1 MESKNMIIILIIIAI
16 LLAVGVVLEV
26 FVLNNGND
34 EKNMPSTNNTTLN
47 TEVAHISSDSKN
59 TDQNSI
65 DANRPRN
72 DPNYKGYT
80 PRHESEVTS
89 DGWNPKEHETYRES
103 IGGGR
108 EKIHYD
114 DGYFTIVD
122 ENGYVITYGYA

>member
-1 MESKNMIIILIIIAI
+1 MENKNIIIILTIIAI
-16 LLAVGVVLEV
+16 MLAVGVVLEV

-34 EKNMPSTNNTTLN
+34 GNTIPSANNTTLN
-47 TEVAHISSDSKN
+47 TEVTHISSDSKN
-59 TDQNSI
+59 NDQNCI

-114 DGYFTIVD
+114 DNYFTIVD

>member
-1 MESKNMIIILIIIAI
+1 MENKNIIIILIIIAI
-16 LLAVGVVLEV
+16 MLAVGVVLEV

-34 EKNMPSTNNTTLN
+34 GNTIPSANNTTLN
-47 TEVAHISSDSKN
+47 TEVTHISSDSKN
-59 TDQNSI
+59 NDQNSI

-114 DGYFTIVD
+114 DNYFTIVD

>member
-1 MESKNMIIILIIIAI
+1 MDNKNIIIILSIIAI
-16 LLAVGVVLEV
+16 LLAIGVVLEV
-26 FVLNNGND
+26 FVLNNSNGENV
-34 EKNMPSTNNTTLN
+34 NSSTENTTIDTN
-47 TEVAHISSDSKN
+47 VTTISSDSQN
-59 TDQNSI
+59 NDQNSI

-80 PRHESEVTS
+80 PMHESEVTS

-122 ENGYVITYGYA
+122 ENGYIITYGYA

>member
-1 MESKNMIIILIIIAI
+1 MENKNIIIILIIIAI

-26 FVLNNGND
+26 FVLNNGNGG
-34 EKNMPSTNNTTLN
+34 NSTPPANNTTLT

-114 DGYFTIVD
+114 DGYFTSVD
-122 ENGYVITYGYA
+122 ENGYVITYGFA

>member
-1 MESKNMIIILIIIAI
+1 MENKNIIIVLLIIVI
-16 LLAVGVVLEV
+16 LLAFGVVLEV
-26 FVLNNGND
+26 FVLNNANN
-34 EKNMPSTNNTTLN
+34 ENITSSANNTTLS
-47 TEVAHISSDSKN
+47 TEVAHISSDSQN
-59 TDQNSI
+59 NDQNSI

-122 ENGYVITYGYA
+122 ENGYVITYGFA

>member
-1 MESKNMIIILIIIAI
+1 MDYKNIIIILSIIAI
-16 LLAVGVVLEV
+16 LLAMGVVLEA
-26 FVLNNGND
+26 FVLNNTNS
-34 EKNMPSTNNTTLN
+34 ENINQSANNTTLN
-47 TEVAHISSDSKN
+47 TEVVNISSDSKN
-59 TDQNSI
+59 NDQNSI

-114 DGYFTIVD
+114 DNYFTIVD

>member
-1 MESKNMIIILIIIAI
+1 M
-16 LLAVGVVLEV
+16 LAVGVVLEV

-34 EKNMPSTNNTTLN
+34 GNTIPSANNTTLN
-47 TEVAHISSDSKN
+47 TEVTHISSDSKN
-59 TDQNSI
+59 NDQNSI

-114 DGYFTIVD
+114 DNYFTIVD

>member
-1 MESKNMIIILIIIAI
+1 METKNIIIILLIIVI
-16 LLAVGVVLEV
+16 LLVIGVVVEV
-26 FVLNNGND
+26 FVFNNGN
-34 EKNMPSTNNTTLN
+34 NISSTSNTTLS
-47 TEVAHISSDSKN
+47 TDVAHISSDN
-59 TDQNSI
+59 NQNSI
-65 DANRPRN
+65 DANRPKN
-72 DPNYKGYT
+72 NPNYKGYT

-122 ENGYVITYGYA
+122 ENGYVITYGFA

>member
-1 MESKNMIIILIIIAI
+1 MQIGPKKRRSGHYRM
-16 LLAVGVVLEV
+16 VV
-26 FVLNNGND
+26 D
-34 EKNMPSTNNTTLN
+34 TN
-47 TEVAHISSDSKN
+47 VATISSDSQN
-59 TDQNSI
+59 NDQNSI

-103 IGGGR
+103 MGDGR

-114 DGYFTIVD
+114 DNYFTIVD

>member
-1 MESKNMIIILIIIAI
+1 MDNKNIIIILSIIAI
-16 LLAVGVVLEV
+16 LLAIGVVLEV
-26 FVLNNGND
+26 FVLNNSNGETVN
-34 EKNMPSTNNTTLN
+34 STTENTTIDTN
-47 TEVAHISSDSKN
+47 VATISSDSQN
-59 TDQNSI
+59 NDQNSI

-80 PRHESEVTS
+80 PMHESEVTS

-122 ENGYVITYGYA
+122 ENGYIITYGYA

>member
-1 MESKNMIIILIIIAI
+1 MENKNIIIILTIIAI
-16 LLAVGVVLEV
+16 MLAVGVVLEV

-34 EKNMPSTNNTTLN
+34 GNTIPSANNTTLN
-47 TEVAHISSDSKN
+47 TEVTHISSDSKN
-59 TDQNSI
+59 NDQNSI

-114 DGYFTIVD
+114 DNYFTIVD

>member
-1 MESKNMIIILIIIAI
+1 MDNKNIIIILSIIAI
-16 LLAVGVVLEV
+16 LLAIGVVLEV
-26 FVLNNGND
+26 FVLNNSNVD
-34 EKNMPSTNNTTLN
+34 NVNSTTENTTIDTN
-47 TEVAHISSDSKN
+47 VTTISSDSQN
-59 TDQNSI
+59 NDQNSI

-72 DPNYKGYT
+72 NPNYKGYT
-80 PRHESEVTS
+80 PMHESEVTS

-122 ENGYVITYGYA
+122 ENGYIITYGYA

>member
-1 MESKNMIIILIIIAI
+1 MENKNIIIILIIIVI
-16 LLAVGVVLEV
+16 MLAVGVVLEV

-34 EKNMPSTNNTTLN
+34 GNTIPSANNTTLN
-47 TEVAHISSDSKN
+47 TEVTHISSDSKN
-59 TDQNSI
+59 NDQNSI

-114 DGYFTIVD
+114 DNYFTIVD